1 MIDNISSL
9 ILEKRKLFV
18 FIILMI
24 TGFMAYMS
32 QFVQLNYDFSQ
43 TVPDSDPDMIYY
55 NEFKD
60 TFGEDGNVFA
70 IGLKDSSIFE
80 LNNFIQYQN
89 LIDNVKGIEGVKG
102 ALGLS
107 TLQILKKILK
117 IKILNLFQYL
127 RQFQNHKTT

>member
-24 TGFMAYMS
+24 TGFMAYMG

-107 TLQILKKILK
+107 LSLIHI
-117 IKILNLFQYL
+117 
-127 RQFQNHKTT
+127 

>member
-55 NEFKD
+55 S
-60 TFGEDGNVFA
+60 
-70 IGLKDSSIFE
+70 L
-80 LNNFIQYQN
+80 
-89 LIDNVKGIEGVKG
+89 
-102 ALGLS
+102 
-107 TLQILKKILK
+107 KIL
-117 IKILNLFQYL
+117 LVRMEMYL
-127 RQFQNHKTT
+127 PLA

>member
-1 MIDNISSL
+1 
-9 ILEKRKLFV
+9 
-18 FIILMI
+18 MI

-102 ALGLS
+102 VLGLS
-107 TLQILKKILK
+107 TLQILKKNTK
-117 IKILNLFQYL
+117 NKNF
-127 RQFQNHKTT
+127 

>member
-1 MIDNISSL
+1 
-9 ILEKRKLFV
+9 
-18 FIILMI
+18 
-24 TGFMAYMS
+24 MAYMS

-80 LNNFIQYQN
+80 LNNFIQYQK

-107 TLQILKKILK
+107 TLQILKKNTINTLQSFTNAVT
-117 IKILNLFQYL
+117 IIYITFYL
-127 RQFQNHKTT
+127 LS